1 MEREEEREELREID
15 VNEGVSERGFVQFD
29 KTTGLTAIVLSNN
42 AGPSDAISRR
52 IFATFPVP

>member
-1 MEREEEREELREID
+1 MTCSMNNDPTGPETTA
-15 VNEGVSERGFVQFD
+15 FVQFD

-52 IFATFPVP
+52 VFATFPVP